1 MTYKDYPASY
11 TSCGYSGSYGGLGD
25 YPFRVDAPFGTP
37 DLDVVA
43 AVNAISGAT
52 GGSGGPESYARFVW
66 ELSQPGSSR
75 SSRAACCW
83 RTSTRRPTRVR
94 ASR

>member
-52 GGSGGPESYARFVW
+52 GGSDGLHKQGRLLLRHLFLHKYQAP
-66 ELSQPGSSR
+66 LLQ
-75 SSRAACCW
+75 
-83 RTSTRRPTRVR
+83 
-94 ASR
+94 